1 MSLPYEASQPVV
13 DPLESQRFS
22 EKAFADVMGAM
33 NVFMCVFGDR
43 LGLFKDLAMHGPASS
58 SELAVRTGIVER
70 MAREWLSQMA
80 CAGYLK
86 YDPADGRFSMPPE
99 HIPTLAEEGGPGFM
113 GGLYQNFQSIEQGLL
128 SKLLRAFR
136 TGGGVAYSEYDDNFW
151 DGQDRFSISN
161 LRHTL
166 VQQYIP
172 AMPDV
177 LAALARGAQVADVGC
192 GRGGILLMLAEA
204 FPQARFTGYDAYA
217 PNIARAQVNVQAA
230 GLADHVKYVCQDAS
244 RGLPE
249 RSDIILSFDVLHH
262 ATNVVAFLRTIRE
275 SLNPGGIYVC
285 QEAACADTL
294 EANIASGGA
303 MLYASGVMAC
313 VPQVLSEGDEAVGP
327 AGLPFSRMR
336 VLTEQAGFSEI
347 RLVPLE
353 GAAINLYEIKS

>member
-1 MSLPYEASQPVV
+1 MSIPDEPKEPAVDQLEREAFTQ
-13 DPLESQRFS
+13 
-22 EKAFADVMGAM
+22 KAFADVMGAM

-43 LGLFKDLAMHGPASS
+43 LGLFKDLAAHGPATSA
-58 SELAVRTGIVER
+58 ELAARTGLVER
-70 MAREWLSQMA
+70 MLREWLSQMA

-86 YDPADGRFSMPPE
+86 YDPADGHFSIPPE
-99 HIPTLAEEGGPGFM
+99 HISTLAEEGGPGFM
-113 GGLYQNFQSIEQGLL
+113 GGMYQNFQSIEQGLL

-161 LRHTL
+161 LKHSL
-166 VQQYIP
+166 VQQYLP

-177 LAALARGAQVADVGC
+177 LAALEGGAQVADVGC
-192 GRGGILLMLAEA
+192 GRGGILLILAEA
-204 FPQARFTGYDAYA
+204 FPQAHFTGYDAFA
-217 PNIARAQVNVQAA
+217 PNIERAQANAQAA
-230 GLADHVKYVCQDAS
+230 GLADRVHFVCQDAS

-249 RSDIILSFDVLHH
+249 RNDIILSFDVLHH
-262 ATNVVAFLRTIRE
+262 ATNIVAFLRTIRE
-275 SLNPGGIYVC
+275 ALNAGGIYVC

-327 AGLPFSRMR
+327 AGLPFSKMR
-336 VLTEQAGFSEI
+336 DLVALAGFSEI

-353 GAAINLYEIKS
+353 NGDVNLYEVKR